1 MYFYQGFAWRFL
13 DLKLSLPPHQS
24 SRWNEKNVFFKIV
37 IVCFYQWFR
46 WEVLDL
52 ILSLPLHQSSRWD
65 GKNVFLNRNHVFL
78 SMGSLGDFWI

>member
-1 MYFYQGFAWRFL
+1 MG
-13 DLKLSLPPHQS
+13 
-24 SRWNEKNVFFKIV
+24 KNVFFKIV
-37 IVCFYQWFR
+37 IVCFYQWVR